1 MTHNFAGGT
10 ANTLMSTLISSNTHQ
25 NQKVRG
31 ESGFSLRKMS
41 ALAKS
46 GPDSPGTYLVLNGKG
61 AGYIGTTSLGSGGP
75 TERGKER
82 EKRGKGEKRKNHSDG
97 IILRIPRLHSSI
109 KEGHHPFDVATHE
122 LARQDQRILSPN
134 ILKDFRLDEMKW
146 RIRVLSVAHCEPY
159 TNDERS
165 IAQQYLNLLGTID
178 IIYHGTFV
186 KPWDAR
192 AAESGHLP
200 SLFLAQRARARKFP
214 PEIGLG
220 QNLILPCAT

>member
-10 ANTLMSTLISSNTHQ
+10 ANTLISTIISSNTHQ

-31 ESGFSLRKMS
+31 DRGFSLRKMS

-46 GPDSPGTYLVLNGKG
+46 GPDSPGTYLVLDGTG
-61 AGYIGTTSLGSGGP
+61 AGYIGTTSLGLADP

-82 EKRGKGEKRKNHSDG
+82 EKRGKGEKRNNHSDG
-97 IILRIPRLHSSI
+97 IILRIPRLHTSI
-109 KEGHHPFDVATHE
+109 KEGHHPFDLATHE
-122 LARQDQRILSPN
+122 LARQDPRLLPQKIMS
-134 ILKDFRLDEMKW
+134 DFRLDEMKW
-146 RIRVLSVAHCEPY
+146 RIRVLSVAHCEPS

-165 IAQQYLNLLGTID
+165 IAQQYLNLLATVD

-186 KPWDAR
+186 KPWNPR

-200 SLFLAQRARARKFP
+200 SLFLAQRARARNFP